1 MRALGIGI
9 GIPWRRGGV
18 NWEAYWAT
26 RTPTDIVMTILT
38 DTSVKVDW
46 TDAAEGADGLKVYF
60 NDVLKDTVAFGVGTS
75 TITVVLNT
83 EYTIKVV
90 AYKDTNESDPLTGNL
105 TWSHW
110 MQYSY
115 TDKINTHVTWTSAQK
130 ALILGRLQEDYVV
143 TTFGPAGT
151 DETACDFF
159 MFMETIAGLK
169 TTRTVTKTGA
179 TLRWNYGDGNIYS
192 QNNIPGQIATD
203 VITVTSTDGFSGI
216 TYWICSANFT
226 GNIPNLPYYFT
237 GALTQIYWVGA
248 ATIGSPYRLKGNIT
262 NWGTWLNSKT
272 ALIGFGLN
280 ENDITGDLTG
290 WTLNDKVW
298 NLDLSG
304 CPGLYGSTPA
314 IPATWS
320 GTGNPTFQFD
330 SCGFTGIGGTNF
342 IHTKVF
348 VLKLE
353 NNYFSSSVIET
364 FVDNLNTYYTANAPQ
379 QNFTLTINGTYNGS
393 LVNGEADVG
402 LAGVNTAFT
411 NAGKTFTDTFNA
423 FTYLLTPL
431 DNPTLVLSMDDDP
444 ITDYTIIL
452 PLLNARSKV
461 GTSYRYDEWIVGHQT
476 ITEVN
481 ALIAAGWSI
490 EAHPGFDVGMD
501 EAAIRAEMIAHQTF
515 FTNNSIPM
523 FNHCSYQAGYFN
535 ALIKSIM
542 PDYVSTGRATMHW
555 DATATTTNRGGLI
568 YKDSDAFE
576 LYGIYSD
583 YGEEDTEGLKF
594 KIDQAKKKTA
604 GIIIYIHSVTTEQAA
619 TIMEVIDYAI
629 SQGFDVVSI
638 DGLYAKMTA

>member
-237 GALTQIYWVGA
+237 GALTQIYWVGT

-330 SCGFTGIGGTNF
+330 SCGFT
-342 IHTKVF
+342 
-348 VLKLE
+348 
-353 NNYFSSSVIET
+353 
-364 FVDNLNTYYTANAPQ
+364 
-379 QNFTLTINGTYNGS
+379 
-393 LVNGEADVG
+393 
-402 LAGVNTAFT
+402 
-411 NAGKTFTDTFNA
+411 
-423 FTYLLTPL
+423 
-431 DNPTLVLSMDDDP
+431 
-444 ITDYTIIL
+444 
-452 PLLNARSKV
+452 
-461 GTSYRYDEWIVGHQT
+461 
-476 ITEVN
+476 
-481 ALIAAGWSI
+481 
-490 EAHPGFDVGMD
+490 
-501 EAAIRAEMIAHQTF
+501 
-515 FTNNSIPM
+515 
-523 FNHCSYQAGYFN
+523 
-535 ALIKSIM
+535 
-542 PDYVSTGRATMHW
+542 
-555 DATATTTNRGGLI
+555 
-568 YKDSDAFE
+568 
-576 LYGIYSD
+576 
-583 YGEEDTEGLKF
+583 
-594 KIDQAKKKTA
+594 
-604 GIIIYIHSVTTEQAA
+604 
-619 TIMEVIDYAI
+619 
-629 SQGFDVVSI
+629 
-638 DGLYAKMTA
+638 